1 MFSTR
6 IVGGCD
12 AGKVPWYVQ
21 LSIQFG
27 NASFRSLTAVLNI
40 ENAYV
45 LKFLFVIC
53 TFRKGPLAIF
63 PNSSFVQLFPFIAV
77 LELEQSMSC

>member
-40 ENAYV
+40 ENAHV
-45 LKFLFVIC
+45 FEIHFFIC
-53 TFRKGPLAIF
+53 TFSKGPLAIF
-63 PNSSFVQLFPFIAV
+63 PNSSFV
-77 LELEQSMSC
+77 